1 MRTQR
6 STTRGGARPSRRF
19 VWQAALAGA
28 CAPSLAAQELLAGD
42 DADAGQ
48 WLPLRDDKG
57 APIQNLRVP
66 SELDPFALP
75 GLLWFGPAS
84 PDVSLIEFMDYNCP
98 VCRIA
103 HRELDALVRETS
115 ELRLGIAHN
124 PILAPGSTGA
134 ARIVL
139 GVLRVSGPRT
149 AYDLHGRLMALRGMV
164 DEPRALAQAQELGV
178 KTEALNAPDVR
189 ADVERALAAHIAR
202 AKAIGFSIT
211 PAYVLQGVALF
222 GHPGP
227 KSLARMIAAAK
238 ECDALICK

>member
-1 MRTQR
+1 LLLQV
-6 STTRGGARPSRRF
+6 A
-19 VWQAALAGA
+19 AALA
-28 CAPSLAAQELLAGD
+28 CAPLQEASAQDMLAGD
-42 DADAGQ
+42 EPDAGQ

-66 SELDPFALP
+66 SQLDPLALP
-75 GLLWFGPAS
+75 GLLWFGPAT

-103 HRELDALVRETS
+103 HRELDALVRQTG
-115 ELRLGIAHN
+115 ELRLGLAHN
-124 PILAPGSTGA
+124 PILAPGSNGA
-134 ARIVL
+134 ARVVL
-139 GVLRVSGPRT
+139 GVLRISGPRV
-149 AYDLHGRLMALRGMV
+149 AYDLHGRLMSLRGMV

-178 KTEALNAPDVR
+178 AHETLNAPDVR
-189 ADVERALAAHIAR
+189 ADVERALAAHLAR
-202 AKAIGFSIT
+202 ANSIGFSIT

-227 KSLARMIAAAK
+227 SSLARMIAAAK

>member
-1 MRTQR
+1 ML
-6 STTRGGARPSRRF
+6 P
-19 VWQAALAGA
+19 
-28 CAPSLAAQELLAGD
+28 GD
-42 DADAGQ
+42 EPDAGQ

-66 SELDPFALP
+66 SQLDPLALP
-75 GLLWFGPAS
+75 GLLWFGPAT

-103 HRELDALVRETS
+103 HRELDALVRQTG
-115 ELRLGIAHN
+115 ELRLGLAHN
-124 PILAPGSTGA
+124 PILAPGSNGA
-134 ARIVL
+134 ARVVL
-139 GVLRVSGPRT
+139 GVLRISGPRV
-149 AYDLHGRLMALRGMV
+149 AYDLHGRLMSLRGMV

-178 KTEALNAPDVR
+178 AHETLNAPDVR
-189 ADVERALAAHIAR
+189 ADVERALAAHLAR
-202 AKAIGFSIT
+202 ANSIGFSIT

-227 KSLARMIAAAK
+227 SSLARMIAAAK